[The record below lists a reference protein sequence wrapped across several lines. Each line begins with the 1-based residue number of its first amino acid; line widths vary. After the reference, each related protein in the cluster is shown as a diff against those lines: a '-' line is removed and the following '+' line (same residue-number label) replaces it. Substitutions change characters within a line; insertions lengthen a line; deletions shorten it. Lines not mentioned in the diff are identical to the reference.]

1 MPKFY
6 NKTRGPLSFSS
17 RDGSPLFVG
26 PKSFIEIEAGDV
38 TSDVLSAKS
47 SGDLVQIP
55 DEEVHLVPET
65 KTELEKEHSSEIASP
80 PVFANKPVGFV
91 AKESEIKET
100 TEVSNAKFEIKKP
113 VDSRRSRE

>member
-55 DEEVHLVPET
+55 DEEVHLVPEI
-65 KTELEKEHSSEIASP
+65 KTEPEKEHSSEPLLP
-80 PVFANKPVGFV
+80 PPTFANKTAGLV

-100 TEVSNAKFEIKKP
+100 TEIKKP